1 MPIKARRIGT
11 NNIRLVGK
19 TKPMLY
25 EPVIGLE
32 IHAELLTKSKM
43 FCGCAVVDSTNAE
56 SNLYTCPICT
66 GQPGALPQIN
76 EQAIELA
83 IRVGLALNC
92 TIQYES
98 IFARKNYFY
107 PDLPKGYQISQYEFP
122 IASNGWV
129 DIDTT
134 EGRKRIR
141 VRRVHIE
148 EDTGKLTHIEN
159 KSLIDYNRS
168 GVPLLEIVTEPDL
181 HSAKDAVTFATK
193 LRSILRYLGAN
204 TGNMEKGV
212 IRFEANV
219 SVRVENS
226 DALNTRTEI
235 KNLNSFR
242 SLAEGIEYEI
252 RRQSQVYAAGEI
264 VKQETLGFNEA
275 TGKTYSQRDKE
286 NANDYRYFPEPD
298 LPPLV
303 IDSKWVLSIKNSIP
317 ELSDAKRE
325 RYIRL
330 GLSVKDADILID
342 EMAVTDYFDQ
352 AVKIGL
358 SNNVDAKSISNWIT
372 SELFSKLGFK
382 SEIASCYVTPQKLV
396 ELIAMVDSGVI
407 SNTIGRTVLDEMV
420 TNGKEA
426 KVIVKEKG
434 LLQISDLK
442 LINTTIEKIIA
453 NNPDKLKKFLS
464 GKETI
469 KEWFFGQVMREM
481 DGKANPSIV
490 KSVLENKLG
499 EEKSRLSQF

>member
-1 MPIKARRIGT
+1 
-11 NNIRLVGK
+11 
-19 TKPMLY
+19 
-25 EPVIGLE
+25 
-32 IHAELLTKSKM
+32 
-43 FCGCAVVDSTNAE
+43 
-56 SNLYTCPICT
+56 
-66 GQPGALPQIN
+66 
-76 EQAIELA
+76 
-83 IRVGLALNC
+83 
-92 TIQYES
+92 
-98 IFARKNYFY
+98 
-107 PDLPKGYQISQYEFP
+107 
-122 IASNGWV
+122 
-129 DIDTT
+129 
-134 EGRKRIR
+134 
-141 VRRVHIE
+141 
-148 EDTGKLTHIEN
+148 
-159 KSLIDYNRS
+159 
-168 GVPLLEIVTEPDL
+168 
-181 HSAKDAVTFATK
+181 
-193 LRSILRYLGAN
+193 
-204 TGNMEKGV
+204 MEKGV

-242 SLAEGIEYEI
+242 SLIEGIEYEI

-342 EMAVTDYFDQ
+342 EIAVADYFDQ

-358 SNNVDAKSISNWIT
+358 SNNVDAKSISNWVI
-372 SELFSKLGFK
+372 SELFSRLSFK
-382 SEIASCYVTPQKLV
+382 SEIASCYITPRKLV
-396 ELIAMVDSGVI
+396 ELIAMVNSDVI
-407 SNTIGRTVLDEMV
+407 SNTIGRIVLDEMV
-420 TNGKEA
+420 TNGREA
-426 KVIVKEKG
+426 EVIVKEKG
-434 LLQISDLK
+434 LLQINDLK
-442 LINTTIEKIIA
+442 LISTTIEKIIA
-453 NNPDKLKKFLS
+453 NNPDKLTKFLS

-481 DGKANPSIV
+481 DGRANPSIV